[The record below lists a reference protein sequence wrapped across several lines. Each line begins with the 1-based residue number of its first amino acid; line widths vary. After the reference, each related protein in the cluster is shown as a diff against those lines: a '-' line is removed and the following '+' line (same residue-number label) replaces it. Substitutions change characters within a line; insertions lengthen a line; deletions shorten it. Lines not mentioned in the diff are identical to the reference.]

1 MRLSR
6 LLSVLG
12 RRLDLIAP
20 LLVLI
25 AALAVRIN
33 EPPLVERLR
42 NLAFDSYQRLMPRP
56 VGEAPVRI
64 IDIDEASLAQI
75 GQWPWPRDIL
85 AQLVDR
91 LSEAG
96 AAAIAFDVLFAE
108 PDRLS
113 PQNLLQ
119 RWQHNSDIARLG
131 EVIGKLP
138 DPDVV
143 LAAALGKANSVVPFI
158 LLNGPGR
165 GKPQLKAGFSVAGD
179 DALPFAPAFTGAVTT
194 LPALESAAKG
204 NGSVNSLPDADGII
218 RRA

>member
-1 MRLSR
+1 MKLSR
-6 LLSVLG
+6 LLSLFG

-25 AALAVRIN
+25 AALVVRVN

-42 NLAFDSYQRLMPRP
+42 NLAFDGYQRLMPRP

-64 IDIDEASLAQI
+64 VDIDEASLARI

-85 AQLVDR
+85 AQLVDK

-113 PQNLLQ
+113 PRNLME
-119 RWQHNSDIARLG
+119 RWQHRADVAQLSDA
-131 EVIGKLP
+131 IGKLP
-138 DPDVV
+138 DPDVE
-143 LAAALGKANSVVPFI
+143 LATALGKSNSVVSFV
-158 LLNGPGR
+158 LLNGPSR
-165 GKPQLKAGFSVAGD
+165 GKPVVKAGFSMAGD
-179 DALPFAPAFTGAVTT
+179 DALPFAPRFTGAVSFTGDFSGT
-194 LPALESAAKG
+194 GSALSG
-204 NGSVNSLPDADGII
+204 
-218 RRA
+218 